1 MVPTMVSGCAGYG
14 RGLSGMLAFK
24 AFKGAGWLVVSRFV
38 GRLIDFCTLLFFAR
52 ILTPADFGLAALA
65 MSLVVV
71 VDTVL
76 EVPVTQAMVR
86 LDVID
91 KSHLDTGFTLSMC
104 RSGLIA
110 IIVLI
115 AAWPFSMF
123 NHNPQLTPLIA
134 VLAIGPIV
142 KGFYSPAMVHFVRK
156 LGFRQTFMLE
166 FSGKLCAFV
175 VAMITVFSGG
185 SYWAIAANF
194 VTNSMA
200 AVAVSYVLAPYRP
213 AFSLKR
219 LSDFAGFVGWF
230 SSAQLISALNWQF
243 DRFLIG
249 AATDSTTLGRYAVAS
264 DVSVVPTQSLIGPAL
279 QPVMAAFS
287 LITSDPQRMR
297 QAFLKAVRFAM
308 LISVPACVG
317 ISLTADLMTN
327 LLLGEKW
334 KDAAPLL
341 SILSLSVIPI
351 PYFQTLYSASLAL
364 DRPRILFRLN
374 AIDLCLRI
382 LLISIGFY
390 LFSVSGVSAAR
401 VVLSA
406 IMFAF
411 YLSEV
416 RRLLGLGIGAQLKN
430 LWKIGL
436 AAIVMV
442 AWVLILRE
450 ELAGRSLNHV
460 LELAF
465 VATTGAAAYFG
476 TLLALG
482 VRLIAGRGRLE
493 LADRR

>member
-1 MVPTMVSGCAGYG
+1 
-14 RGLSGMLAFK
+14 MLAFK
-24 AFKGAGWLVVSRFV
+24 AFKGAGWLVVSRFI
-38 GRLIDFCTLLFFAR
+38 GRLVDFCTLLLFAR

-86 LDVID
+86 LDIVD
-91 KSHLDTGFTLSMC
+91 KSHLDTGFTLSVV

-110 IIVLI
+110 LIVLA
-115 AAWPFSMF
+115 AAWPFSWI

-134 VLAIGPIV
+134 VLAIGPIAR
-142 KGFYSPAMVHFVRK
+142 GFCSPAMVHFVRE
-156 LGFRQTFMLE
+156 LGFRQTFLLE

-175 VAMITVFSGG
+175 IAMITVFSGG

-194 VTNSMA
+194 VTNSVA
-200 AVAVSYVLAPYRP
+200 AVVVSYLLAPYRP
-213 AFSLKR
+213 AFSLRR

-230 SSAQLISALNWQF
+230 SSAQLISVLNWQF

-249 AATDSTTLGRYAVAS
+249 ATTDSTTLGRYAIAS

-287 LITSDPQRMR
+287 LITSDRQRMR
-297 QAFLKAVRFAM
+297 LAFLKAARFAM
-308 LISVPACVG
+308 LISIPACIG
-317 ISLTADLMTN
+317 IFLTADLVTD

-341 SILSLSVIPI
+341 SLLSLSVIPI
-351 PYFQTLYSASLAL
+351 PYFQTLYSVSLAL
-364 DRPRILFRLN
+364 DRPHVLFRLN
-374 AIDLCLRI
+374 SIDLCLRVI
-382 LLISIGFY
+382 LISIGFY
-390 LFSVSGVSAAR
+390 LFSITGVSAAR
-401 VVLSA
+401 VLLST

-411 YLSEV
+411 YLDEV
-416 RRLLGLGIGAQLKN
+416 RRQLGLGIWAQLKN
-430 LWKIGL
+430 LWKIGF

-442 AWVLILRE
+442 LWVVILRD
-450 ELAGRSLNHV
+450 ELAGRALNHV
-460 LELAF
+460 LELVF
-465 VATTGAAAYFG
+465 VAGTGAAAYVG

-482 VRLIAGRGRLE
+482 MRLIAGQGRFE